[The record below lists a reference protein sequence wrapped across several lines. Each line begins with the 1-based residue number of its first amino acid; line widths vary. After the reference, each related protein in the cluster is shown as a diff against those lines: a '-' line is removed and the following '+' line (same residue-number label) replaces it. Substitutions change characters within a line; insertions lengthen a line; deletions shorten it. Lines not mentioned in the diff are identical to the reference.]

1 MAANDKSD
9 KSKSDPTES
18 DKQKDARRVY
28 YDHEPAYKAIEESGG
43 KGWDDL
49 PSSQRAGFD
58 PPEEDDS
65 YYALDRF
72 LASSWAPPKDARA
85 IEFGCGGGQATLRLA
100 EAGYEAVGV
109 DYSETAIELA
119 RQNAEKADLDCE
131 FVVGDVTDLD
141 QFDDDTFDL
150 VVDNHCLHCLI
161 EPADREAFL
170 REATRLLRPGGVFF
184 CETMTR
190 EGIFDADMLD
200 VDPETYISSANTRI
214 FVSKIELDEELRA
227 ANFNIIHT
235 YSRHQEPGVGFTFV
249 NYALA
254 R

>member
-9 KSKSDPTES
+9 KSKPES
-18 DKQKDARRVY
+18 DERKDDRRVY
-28 YDHEPAYKAIEESGG
+28 YDHEPAYKAIEETGG

-49 PSSQRAGFD
+49 PSSQRGGFD
-58 PPEEDDS
+58 ESEEGDS

-72 LASSWAPPKDARA
+72 LASSWAPPEGARA

-100 EAGYEAVGV
+100 EAGYDAVGV
-109 DYSETAIELA
+109 DYSDTAIELA
-119 RQNAEKADLDCE
+119 RKNAEEAELDCE
-131 FVVGDVTDLD
+131 FVVGDVTDLE

-150 VVDNHCLHCLI
+150 VDNHCLHCLV

-184 CETMTR
+184 SETMTR
-190 EGIFDADMLD
+190 EGTFDPELVD
-200 VDPETYISSANTRI
+200 VDRETHISSAHTRI

-235 YSRHQEPGVGFTFV
+235 YSRHQEPGTGFTFV